1 MKTDDYRNKN
11 ILPLVLSMSMPMVL
25 SMLVNALYNIVDSFY
40 VAKISEE
47 AMSALSLIYPLQNV
61 SGAVA
66 VGFGVGANAVTAFF
80 LGQRNQK
87 EADGAASLSLV
98 LSFVHTV
105 ILMIVLLLLCHPF
118 LNSFTNDSVIL
129 QYGDTYGRIVF
140 GGLVF
145 HQVSLVYEKLFQAVG
160 MVKVSMFSMILGCV
174 TNIVLDPVMIF
185 GYGFMPSMGIEG
197 AAIAT
202 VIGQMV
208 TLLSYLVFWHFKDTG
223 LRLSLTSAIHN
234 KGLYKRLYQI
244 GIPAILS
251 QALPSA
257 MITCLNAIL
266 SSLSDAGV
274 LILGIYYKLQTFIY
288 LSANGVVQGI
298 RPLIAYN
305 YGAGLLKRVRD
316 VVKSALVLCVIVMG
330 VGMLLCLIM
339 PEQLIMLFTNNE
351 TTIAA
356 GASALRIICFGFVVS
371 AVSLVISG
379 TMEALGS
386 GSLSFFISLL
396 RYVVIIVPCAWIL
409 SRIIGI
415 NGVWFSFIV
424 TEFIAAGIAL
434 LLYKQKM
441 KKITSENKV
450 F

>member
-1 MKTDDYRNKN
+1 MRTEDYRNKN
-11 ILPLVLSMSMPMVL
+11 ILPLVLSMSLPMVL
-25 SMLVNALYNIVDSFY
+25 SMLVNALYNIVDSYY

-61 SGAVA
+61 SSAVA
-66 VGFGVGANAVTAFF
+66 IGFGVGANAVTAFF

-87 EADGAASLSLV
+87 QADGAASLSLV

-105 ILMIVLLLLCHPF
+105 ILMAVLLLLCHPF
-118 LNSFTNDSVIL
+118 LRSFTDNTVIL
-129 QYGDTYGRIVF
+129 QYGDAYGRIVF

-145 HQVSLVYEKLFQAVG
+145 TQVSLIYEKLFQAIG

-174 TNIVLDPVMIF
+174 TNIILDPVMIF
-185 GYGFMPSMGIEG
+185 GYGFFPVMGIQG

-208 TLLSYLVFWHFKDTG
+208 TLLSYLLFWHYKDTG
-223 LRLSLTSAIHN
+223 LKLSLTSALEN
-234 KGLYKRLYQI
+234 KSLYKRLYQI
-244 GIPAILS
+244 GIPAIFS
-251 QALPSA
+251 QALPSL

-266 SSLSDAGV
+266 SVLSASGV

-305 YGAGLLKRVRD
+305 YGAGLFKRVKA
-316 VVKSALVLCVIVMG
+316 VVKTALVLCMIVMA
-330 VGMLLCLIM
+330 VGMLLCLVM
-339 PEQLIMLFTNNE
+339 PKQLIMLFTNNE
-351 TTIAA
+351 TTITA

-371 AVSLVISG
+371 AISLVVSG

-386 GSLSFFISLL
+386 GSLSFLISLL

-409 SRIIGI
+409 SHFIGM
-415 NGVWFSFIV
+415 NGVWASFIV
-424 TEFIAAGIAL
+424 TEFISAGIAL
-434 LLYKQKM
+434 LLYRKKM

>member
-1 MKTDDYRNKN
+1 MKTDDYRNKK
-11 ILPLVLSMSMPMVL
+11 ILPLVLSMSLPMVL
-25 SMLVNALYNIVDSFY
+25 SMLVNALYNIVDSYY

-61 SGAVA
+61 SSAVA
-66 VGFGVGANAVTAFF
+66 IGFGVGANAVTAFF

-105 ILMIVLLLLCHPF
+105 ILMLVLLLLCHPF
-118 LNSFTNDSVIL
+118 LSGFTNDSVIL
-129 QYGDTYGRIVF
+129 QYGDAYGRIVF

-145 HQVSLVYEKLFQAVG
+145 TQVSLIYEKLFQAVG
-160 MVKVSMFSMILGCV
+160 MVKVSMLSMILGCV

-197 AAIAT
+197 AAVAT

-208 TLLSYLVFWHFKDTG
+208 TLLSYLLFWHFKNTG
-223 LRLSLTSAIHN
+223 LKLSLSSALEN

-251 QALPSA
+251 QALPSF

-266 SSLSDAGV
+266 SALSSFGV

-305 YGAGLLKRVRD
+305 YGAGLIQRVRD
-316 VVKSALVLCVIVMG
+316 VVKTALVLCIIVMG
-330 VGMLLCLIM
+330 VGMLLCLVM
-339 PEQLIMLFTNNE
+339 PEQLMMLFTDNE
-351 TTIAA
+351 ATVTS
-356 GASALRIICFGFVVS
+356 GASALKIICFGFVIS
-371 AVSLVISG
+371 AVSLVVSG

-386 GSLSFFISLL
+386 GSLSFLISLL

-409 SRIIGI
+409 SHIIGI

-424 TEFIAAGIAL
+424 TECLSAGIAL
-434 LLYKQKM
+434 ILYKHKM
-441 KKITSENKV
+441 KTISA
-450 F
+450 